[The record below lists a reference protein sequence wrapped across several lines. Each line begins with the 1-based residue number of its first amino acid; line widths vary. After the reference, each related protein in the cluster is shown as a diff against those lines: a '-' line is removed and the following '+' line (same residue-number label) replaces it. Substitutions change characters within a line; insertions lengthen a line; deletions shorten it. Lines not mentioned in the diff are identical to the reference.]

1 MFVGEFLCCVPL
13 LWSHFSRS
21 SKGDPSVASLLNKIG
36 LGKSSDEGY
45 ARVAQTEDDE
55 AEDVEGMDLDNAL
68 TGWRMMWMWF
78 PAFFDSESPSQNDAD
93 DSLRDHSDEHRTH
106 PHSCIDL
113 PDVSRCP
120 RPLGRYLVSHVP
132 PTAPLPLS
140 MDFLV
145 YRRPWC
151 LPCWSF
157 WKSSQEE
164 CQRGTARRIDT
175 DRNERR

>member
-36 LGKSSDEGY
+36 LGKSSNEGY
-45 ARVAQTEDDE
+45 SRVAQTEGDE
-55 AEDVEGMDLDNAL
+55 AEDVEGMELDNAL

-78 PAFFDSESPSQNDAD
+78 PAFFDSESPDPEEAD
-93 DSLRDHSDEHRTH
+93 DSLRDHSHECRTH
-106 PHSCIDL
+106 SHPRIHL

-120 RPLGRYLVSHVP
+120 RPLGWHLISHVSAS
-132 PTAPLPLS
+132 TPLPLP

-164 CQRGTARRIDT
+164 RQRRTT
-175 DRNERR
+175 

>member
-21 SKGDPSVASLLNKIG
+21 SKRDPSVASLLNKIG

-45 ARVAQTEDDE
+45 ARVGQNEDE
-55 AEDVEGMDLDNAL
+55 EVEDVEGVELNDAL

-78 PAFFDSESPSQNDAD
+78 PAFFDSESPYPTKTD
-93 DSLRDHSDEHRTH
+93 DSLWDHSHERRTH
-106 PHSCIDL
+106 LDPCIDL
-113 PDVSRCP
+113 SDVSRCP
-120 RPLGRYLVSHVP
+120 RPLGRHLVSHVLT
-132 PTAPLPLS
+132 TAPLPLP
-140 MDFLV
+140 MDFFM

-157 WKSSQEE
+157 GKSSQEE
-164 CQRGTARRIDT
+164 CQRGTAGRIHSDSHK
-175 DRNERR
+175 R